1 MEEDLVFYSVL
12 RKTSV
17 KTKTSTLRRRRH
29 EATAQAMLDAAERAM
44 IRHGYQRATMQQ
56 IAAETGCAA
65 GTFYLYFKNKQVLI
79 EAILVR
85 HLEGMYEAA
94 RTAAAAAAGPL
105 EKVRQ
110 TLTGILGYWHGRESL
125 LRLVLAAWP
134 MRVRIVRERLS
145 QIGWRENVVFREE
158 MEGYVREA
166 QRKGLMRRDLPAET
180 LMDFIDGVGL
190 TMVEAFCLAPARPS
204 LEDQVRI
211 LWGLL
216 TGGLLHQ
223 EKP

>member
-1 MEEDLVFYSVL
+1 M
-12 RKTSV
+12 
-17 KTKTSTLRRRRH
+17 KTKTKTLRRQRH

-56 IAAETGCAA
+56 IATETGCAA

-94 RTAAAAAAGPL
+94 RAAATTVADPL

-110 TLTGILGYWHGRESL
+110 TLGGILGYWHGREAS
-125 LRLVLAAWP
+125 LRLVLSAWP
-134 MRVRIVRERLS
+134 VRVRVVRERLS
-145 QIGWRENVVFREE
+145 RIGWRENAVFREE
-158 MEGYVREA
+158 MEGHIREA
-166 QRKGLMRRDLPAET
+166 QKKGLVRRDLPPDT

-190 TMVEAFCLAPARPS
+190 TMVEAFSLSPAGPS
-204 LEDQVRI
+204 LEDRIRI

-223 EKP
+223 ETT